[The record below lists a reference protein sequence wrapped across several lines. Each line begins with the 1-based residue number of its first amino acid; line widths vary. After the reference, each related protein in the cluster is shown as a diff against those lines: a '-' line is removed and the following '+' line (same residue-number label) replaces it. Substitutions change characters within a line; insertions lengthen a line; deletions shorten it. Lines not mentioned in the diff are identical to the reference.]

1 MIQDAPA
8 ILKDKY
14 VTLGDH
20 EVNVGVL
27 KAFAMPR
34 ALVNHSFRRNVVRG
48 PLGRLW
54 DGVVNEGR
62 LASRNGQN
70 PLSGIFQHARSGV
83 YDYATIMYGQ
93 RGEVKKLRADKI
105 SPEVFERN
113 LHGTEY
119 YFIVE
124 QDLPTRGRHLV
135 EFGMTEASASDKP
148 YLIPALTFEISER
161 DDGFY
166 DVSLDN
172 TQYLGLYR
180 PQNTHEMLDAMRAV
194 GKAMQAIE
202 NNSDIEFGVEL
213 SLDSMRKTSGLR
225 SMGGLLPRLKSLE
238 SFKRRA
244 AEQAMAAQ
252 GPECSV

>member
-34 ALVNHSFRRNVVRG
+34 ALVNHAFRRNVVRG
-48 PLGRLW
+48 PLKRLW

-62 LASRNGQN
+62 LASMNGQN
-70 PLSGIFQHARSGV
+70 PLTGVFRHARSGV
-83 YDYATIMYGQ
+83 YDYATIVYGQ
-93 RGEVKKLRADKI
+93 RGGVTRLRADKI
-105 SPEVFERN
+105 SPEVFEQN

-119 YFIVE
+119 YFVVE
-124 QDLPTRGRHLV
+124 QDLPTKGRHLV
-135 EFGMTEASASDKP
+135 EFGMTEASTSDKP

-161 DDGFY
+161 EDGFY

-172 TQYLGLYR
+172 TQNLGLYR
-180 PQNTHEMLDAMRAV
+180 PQNTHEMIGAMRAA

-202 NNSDIEFGVEL
+202 NNSNMEFGDRM
-213 SLDSMRKTSGLR
+213 SFDSMRKISGLR
-225 SMGGLLPRLKSLE
+225 SMGGLLPRLRSLE
-238 SFKRRA
+238 TFKYQA
-244 AEQAMAAQ
+244 AEHAIAAQ
-252 GPECSV
+252 APRFR